1 MNKLKVMVVFGTRP
15 ETIKMAPV
23 ITAMKS
29 QQDKFD
35 VYTVVT
41 GQHREMLEQSLKIF
55 SIVPDMDLAIMTDN
69 QTLYDVTTR
78 TMKGMEKAF
87 DQFHPD
93 VLLVQGDTSTA
104 FVTALAAF
112 YKQIPVAHV
121 EAGLRTYNK
130 YNPFP
135 EEVNRQLISVVA
147 DLHFAPTKGAEQNL
161 LSEKVRKQS
170 IFITGNTAIDALF
183 MTVRS
188 DYKFEHPL
196 LNKLVSSDKKIVTL
210 TTHRRESF
218 GEPMENT
225 LRAVLRIVEKYK
237 DVECLFPVHYNPNV
251 RSAVNAIV
259 SGNDRIH
266 LIDPLDYEDFANLMA
281 CSHILLTDSG
291 GIQEEAPSLGK
302 PILVLRETTER
313 PEGIDSGT
321 ARLVG
326 TDQEKIVSSFCE
338 LMDDSSAYDRMA
350 RAVNPYGDGKASA
363 RIAEIIYNSYG
374 EKQ

>member
-1 MNKLKVMVVFGTRP
+1 MKKIKVMVVFGTRP

-23 ITAMKS
+23 IKALK
-29 QQDKFD
+29 QQEDRFD
-35 VYTVVT
+35 VHTVVT
-41 GQHREMLEQSLKIF
+41 GQHREMLEQSMSIF

-78 TMKGMEKAF
+78 TIKGMEKVF
-87 DQFHPD
+87 ERFHPD

-147 DLHFAPTKGAEQNL
+147 DLHFAPTTVAEQNL
-161 LSEKVRKQS
+161 LHEHVKEHK
-170 IFITGNTAIDALF
+170 IFVTGNTAIDALF
-183 MTVRS
+183 MTVRR
-188 DYKFEHPL
+188 DFEFENPL
-196 LNKLVSSDKKIVTL
+196 LNRLNSDGKKIVTL

-218 GEPMENT
+218 GEPMQNT
-225 LRAVLRIVEKYK
+225 LHAVLRIMERYE

-251 RSAVNAIV
+251 RRAVNRIIR
-259 SGNDRIH
+259 GKDRVH
-266 LIDPLDYEDFANLMA
+266 LIDPLDYMNFANLMA
-281 CSHILLTDSG
+281 CSHIILTDSG

-313 PEGIDSGT
+313 PEGIKAGT

-326 TDQEKIVSSFCE
+326 TDPDKIVESFCE
-338 LMDDSSAYDRMA
+338 LMDDSSVYDRMA
-350 RAVNPYGDGKASA
+350 TAVNPYGDGKASE
-363 RIAEIIYNSYG
+363 RIAEIIYKTYR
-374 EKQ
+374 KK